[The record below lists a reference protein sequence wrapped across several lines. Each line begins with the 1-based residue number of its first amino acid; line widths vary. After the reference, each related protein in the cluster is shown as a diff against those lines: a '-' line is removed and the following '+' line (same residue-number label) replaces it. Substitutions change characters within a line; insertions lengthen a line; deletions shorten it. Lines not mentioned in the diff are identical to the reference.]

1 MEQAI
6 NQSAS
11 VEAQSASAEKKA
23 GSSLLQ
29 FVGFSLAEVDYA
41 FEIRRIQEII
51 LMPPVTRI
59 PQMPPWIDGL
69 INLRGSVIPVVN
81 LRKRFDI
88 EDRPIDDDT
97 RIIVLNFA
105 GKTVGVVV
113 DSVSRVIKLTHE
125 EIQAPPVTISSVE
138 RSSIQ
143 GVARVGERL
152 VVILEVDRLLPMDGM
167 KTATDL
173 VTRAS

>member
-1 MEQAI
+1 
-6 NQSAS
+6 
-11 VEAQSASAEKKA
+11 
-23 GSSLLQ
+23 
-29 FVGFSLAEVDYA
+29 
-41 FEIRRIQEII
+41 
-51 LMPPVTRI
+51 
-59 PQMPPWIDGL
+59 
-69 INLRGSVIPVVN
+69 VN